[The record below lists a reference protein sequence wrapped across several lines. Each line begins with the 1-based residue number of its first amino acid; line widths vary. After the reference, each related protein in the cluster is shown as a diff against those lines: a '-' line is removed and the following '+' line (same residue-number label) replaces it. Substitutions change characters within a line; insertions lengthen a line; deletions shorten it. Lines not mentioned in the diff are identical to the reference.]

1 MTNTNKTPWKT
12 DLWFTS
18 PWDYDNSFKDQLN
31 FADKIE
37 IYDVTLRDGEQQAG
51 VVFTKEQKIAIAKKL
66 AEVGV
71 HRIEAGMP
79 AVSKED
85 EEAVKEIV
93 KLNLGPDIYAFSR
106 CMKSDIDL
114 AVECGVKGVVTE
126 IPCSEH
132 MIDIAYQWPLERA
145 IQQSIEVTKY
155 AHEKGLRVVFF
166 TIDASRADPK
176 WFIETIKRIAAEGH
190 MDALALADT
199 MGVLSPHGA
208 YAMVKAVKQVVDVP
222 IEIHFHDDFGMGTA
236 ATLFGL
242 AAGADVAH
250 TCAIGLG
257 ERAGNT
263 PYEDLVVSLKCLY
276 GIDLGL
282 DLTKISE
289 MAKLAEELSGVKQRR
304 NRAIFGPTLYA
315 IESGILTGWYKNS
328 YPDNPLEVTPFLPE
342 LVGREPV
349 EIALGKLSGVPNI
362 EIRMSMLG
370 KDLPDKDTAKN
381 VLADVKAKAAEVE
394 RELTDDEFIEILT
407 KHNL

>member
-126 IPCSEH
+126 IPCS
-132 MIDIAYQWPLERA
+132 
-145 IQQSIEVTKY
+145 
-155 AHEKGLRVVFF
+155 
-166 TIDASRADPK
+166 ASRNR
-176 WFIETIKRIAAEGH
+176 TI
-190 MDALALADT
+190 
-199 MGVLSPHGA
+199 
-208 YAMVKAVKQVVDVP
+208 
-222 IEIHFHDDFGMGTA
+222 
-236 ATLFGL
+236 
-242 AAGADVAH
+242 
-250 TCAIGLG
+250 
-257 ERAGNT
+257 
-263 PYEDLVVSLKCLY
+263 
-276 GIDLGL
+276 
-282 DLTKISE
+282 
-289 MAKLAEELSGVKQRR
+289 
-304 NRAIFGPTLYA
+304 
-315 IESGILTGWYKNS
+315 
-328 YPDNPLEVTPFLPE
+328 
-342 LVGREPV
+342 
-349 EIALGKLSGVPNI
+349 
-362 EIRMSMLG
+362 
-370 KDLPDKDTAKN
+370 
-381 VLADVKAKAAEVE
+381 
-394 RELTDDEFIEILT
+394 
-407 KHNL
+407 